1 MNMGKRFL
9 LTLLLCVVGSSAFAY
24 DNPRWFNMP
33 VSVYAPKTEQGA
45 TVINAYKAWQ
55 SASGGTV
62 RFLYRNSENLQPLS
76 NITIKFSDNWISN
89 KPYGISQKYSMFSE
103 KRINTKR
110 GFYYKQT
117 VTISKNDRDGKPYTK
132 NQLYSIALTA
142 AGESLGIK
150 DLNVDTDKRNV
161 SKDDIKAL
169 NSVYKK

>member
-9 LTLLLCVVGSSAFAY
+9 LTLLLCVLGSTAFAY

-33 VSVYAPKTEQGA
+33 ISVYAPKTAQGT
-45 TVINAYKAWQ
+45 TVMNAYRAWQ

-62 RFLYRNSENLQPLS
+62 RFLYRNAENLQPLS
-76 NITIKFSDNWISN
+76 NITIQFSDNWISG
-89 KPYGISQKYSMFSE
+89 KPYSITQKYSMFSE
-103 KRINTKR
+103 RRINTKR

-117 VTISKNDRDGKPYTK
+117 ITISRNDRYGKPYTG

-142 AGESLGIK
+142 AGESLGVK
-150 DLNVDTDKRNV
+150 DLNLDLDKNKV
-161 SKDDIKAL
+161 TKDDITAL